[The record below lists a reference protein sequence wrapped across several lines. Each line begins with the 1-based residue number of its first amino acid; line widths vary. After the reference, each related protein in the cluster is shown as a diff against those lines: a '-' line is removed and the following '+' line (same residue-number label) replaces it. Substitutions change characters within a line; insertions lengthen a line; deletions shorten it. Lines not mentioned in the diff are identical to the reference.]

1 MKAQNYY
8 EDINVGHNI
17 KPVTKCIDRKQ
28 LVMYAG
34 ASQDFNEFH
43 YDDEVAKKAG
53 HKGIIIHGAL
63 KSAWLAKLIVDFAG
77 DQGQLKKFN
86 VSYRGVDFPYEELK
100 CYGKVTKKRIIDS
113 NGIIELEVYLENA
126 EGRITTPCFAEVELP
141 FKKKIIKE
149 KRF

>member
-1 MKAQNYY
+1 MKSIDQIYY
-8 EDINVGHNI
+8 EDINIGQIIGPKKILV
-17 KPVTKCIDRKQ
+17 DRKQ

-63 KSAWLAKLIVDFAG
+63 KSAWLAQFVIEFIGIEGKLN
-77 DQGQLKKFN
+77 KFN

-100 CYGKVTKKRIIDS
+100 YYGEITKIYANES
-113 NGIIELEVYLENA
+113 SGFAEVELALENA
-126 EGRITTPCFAEVELP
+126 EGKKTTPASALIELP
-141 FKKKIIKE
+141 KKNK
-149 KRF
+149 